1 MPKHQEDKPPGAI
14 ATEHGWQHANT
25 EHCYRACVIEVMRE
39 SGWNTTECSE
49 LLQSIPFSNAL
60 LFCCFCSAFHFQ
72 CTAMWREVDILM
84 CPQSEVYKKS
94 ALNYYC
100 WHAPNSDVVDGR
112 SVTLPQTAASYWGLP
127 HACLLLCGTHNVL
140 CVPFFLAIPWPQ
152 DSPTAADSVIRQ

>member
-1 MPKHQEDKPPGAI
+1 
-14 ATEHGWQHANT
+14 
-25 EHCYRACVIEVMRE
+25 
-39 SGWNTTECSE
+39 
-49 LLQSIPFSNAL
+49 
-60 LFCCFCSAFHFQ
+60 
-72 CTAMWREVDILM
+72 M

-152 DSPTAADSVIRQ
+152 DSPTAADSVIRAKHLLTSAFTKTPIAHIPELLVFKIQRHGYLRLDILPNCQQLIFQDCSSSGYLSLCTQT